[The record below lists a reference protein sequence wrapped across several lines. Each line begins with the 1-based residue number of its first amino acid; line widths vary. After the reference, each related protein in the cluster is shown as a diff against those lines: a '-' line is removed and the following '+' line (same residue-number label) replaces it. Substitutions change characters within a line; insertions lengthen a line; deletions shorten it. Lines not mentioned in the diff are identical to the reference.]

1 MRCFKIYPMG
11 KKVLLIGLLFAGV
24 VSFGQNCPRIQ
35 NPSNGSVGV
44 PVNTTITWNQVSGI
58 DGYLISLGT
67 TPGGTDILN
76 RRSAGL
82 VNSFTPELG
91 LPDDTLIYVTI
102 SLFITNGQ
110 LVECPGET
118 FTTEDVTTPPNCTQL
133 ANDQDSGSD
142 AGKVH
147 WAYAPTATGYRIT
160 IGTSPNGSEV
170 ANNID
175 VGNVLSYRP
184 ENGLPLD
191 QELFIKVVPYNENG
205 EATNCPT
212 QNITYSEPE
221 LDCTPFIPF
230 LDIPGQ
236 IGICRDGTMA
246 IDPHQ
251 MLAASGFRWFKKNDD
266 NTETLL
272 SDNDIFFPSLP
283 GEYRFEAFNI
293 INENGVDIECS
304 DSREIT
310 VLLSEAPIIES
321 VHIERKPMGLE
332 IEVRV
337 RGTGEYEY
345 ALNRENG
352 PYQPMPMFQGIM
364 DGQHIVFV
372 RDRNGCG
379 MDNRVIEL
387 DLSPKNFP
395 AFFTPNQ
402 DGINDFWQ
410 FKPSSESGEVNV
422 EYIRIYDRYGNL
434 LKQLDPNSQGWD
446 GSFKGRRLP
455 ESDYWYLA
463 ASFSGQQIKGH
474 FTLKR

>member
-1 MRCFKIYPMG
+1 ME
-11 KKVLLIGLLFAGV
+11 KKGLFIGLLFLGL
-24 VSFGQNCPRIQ
+24 VSYGQNCPRIQ
-35 NPSNGSVGV
+35 SPSNGSVGV

-102 SLFITNGQ
+102 SLFVTDGQ

-118 FTTEDVTTPPNCTQL
+118 FSTEDVVNPPNCTQL
-133 ANDQDSGSD
+133 ANDQESESDS
-142 AGKVH
+142 GKVH
-147 WAYAPTATGYRIT
+147 WLYAPTATGYRIT
-160 IGTSPNGSEV
+160 IGTAPGATDV
-170 ANNID
+170 ADDID
-175 VGNVLSYRP
+175 VGNALSYRP

-205 EATNCPT
+205 EATNCSA
-212 QNITYSEPE
+212 QNMTYSEPV
-221 LDCTPFIPF
+221 LDCTPFVPLLGIP
-230 LDIPGQ
+230 DR
-236 IGICRDGTMA
+236 IGICPDGTMA
-246 IDPHQ
+246 VDPYQ
-251 MLAASGFRWFKKNDD
+251 ALGASGFRWFKKNND

-272 SDNDIFFPSLP
+272 SDNEVFFPSEP
-283 GEYRFEAFNI
+283 GEYRFEVFNI
-293 INENGVDIECS
+293 INENGVGIECS
-304 DSREIT
+304 NSREIT
-310 VLLSEAPIIES
+310 VLFSEAPVIES
-321 VHIERKPMGLE
+321 VHIERRPIGLE

-337 RGTGEYEY
+337 NGTGEYEY
-345 ALNRENG
+345 ALDNENG
-352 PYQPMPMFQGIM
+352 PYQPTPVFQGVK

-372 RDRNGCG
+372 RDANGCG

-410 FKPSSESGEVNV
+410 FIPAPESGEINV
-422 EYIRIYDRYGNL
+422 EYIRIYDRYGNF

-463 ASFSGQQIKGH
+463 ASFNGQQLKGH